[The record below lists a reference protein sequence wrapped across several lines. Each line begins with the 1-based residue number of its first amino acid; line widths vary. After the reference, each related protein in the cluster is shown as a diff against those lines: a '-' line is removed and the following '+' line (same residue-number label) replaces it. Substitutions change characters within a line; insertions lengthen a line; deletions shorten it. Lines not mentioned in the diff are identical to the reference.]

1 MDTQTEAIAFL
12 AALAFAVS
20 CTLALMGLQ
29 AWWDN
34 RRRKLHDALAA
45 LEGADDGK

>member
-1 MDTQTEAIAFL
+1 MDTPEEAIAFL

-20 CTLALMGLQ
+20 CTLALMGIQ

-34 RRRKLHDALAA
+34 RRRKALAA
-45 LEGADDGK
+45 LEGDGDGDA